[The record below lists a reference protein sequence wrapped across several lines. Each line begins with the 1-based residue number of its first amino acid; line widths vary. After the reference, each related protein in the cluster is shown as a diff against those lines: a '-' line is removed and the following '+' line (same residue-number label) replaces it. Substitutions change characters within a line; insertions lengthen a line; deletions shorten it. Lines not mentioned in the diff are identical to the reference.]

1 MMDLSKLNGPQREA
15 VVHTDGPL
23 LVLAGAGSGKTRV
36 LTTRIAYLIGE
47 KNMAP
52 YHILA
57 LTFTNKAAREMR
69 DRIEKLVQT
78 DAGSIWI
85 HTFHGFC
92 ARVLS
97 MEIEVLGYSK
107 RFVIYDE
114 DDQQALIGRIIK
126 DLNLNDKVFS
136 KRMLAGLFSDAK
148 NRRAGLK
155 V

>member
-1 MMDLSKLNGPQREA
+1 
-15 VVHTDGPL
+15 
-23 LVLAGAGSGKTRV
+23 
-36 LTTRIAYLIGE
+36 
-47 KNMAP
+47 
-52 YHILA
+52 
-57 LTFTNKAAREMR
+57 MR

-148 NRRAGLK
+148 NHSLHPAEYLRQGYQPQQVMEAFAQYEKRLK
-155 V
+155 EANALDFDDLLLKTIQLFAKVQRTF